1 MYLQF
6 FGSLLVHLS
15 SVYQSSP
22 TGLRILWF
30 FCKLGTPPFQQI
42 VILLSFPLSLNGN
55 FGRYTQFSDTH
66 VKFPASGCKV
76 TLSTPTWSTVSD
88 LITKKPINTPFLIND
103 WVYSHFSSKKC
114 VLFLEKKTWI
124 GSRLW
129 LVRASKRARLAGMVG
144 FSELQRVWTTG
155 WIEHQEVRLK
165 AAKTRGVANRIRWF
179 FYWTLPI
186 LITEDARLLDPYP
199 NASSSRTWLGSYNP
213 TYFLTSHVC
222 MVQKRTNLARHMA
235 CERSWG
241 PPTSPMAMVVT
252 GAGTR
257 SFHGKCTDR
266 PQKKPCTAGISWDL
280 PSGYLT

>member
-1 MYLQF
+1 MALITNYDWDDP
-6 FGSLLVHLS
+6 
-15 SVYQSSP
+15 SP

-30 FCKLGTPPFQQI
+30 SANWVPPRSSR
-42 VILLSFPLSLNGN
+42 LSYCYHFPKILNGN

-103 WVYSHFSSKKC
+103 WVYSYFSSRKC

-186 LITEDARLLDPYP
+186 EKSPKMLD
-199 NASSSRTWLGSYNP
+199 S
-213 TYFLTSHVC
+213 
-222 MVQKRTNLARHMA
+222 
-235 CERSWG
+235 
-241 PPTSPMAMVVT
+241 
-252 GAGTR
+252 
-257 SFHGKCTDR
+257 
-266 PQKKPCTAGISWDL
+266 
-280 PSGYLT
+280 